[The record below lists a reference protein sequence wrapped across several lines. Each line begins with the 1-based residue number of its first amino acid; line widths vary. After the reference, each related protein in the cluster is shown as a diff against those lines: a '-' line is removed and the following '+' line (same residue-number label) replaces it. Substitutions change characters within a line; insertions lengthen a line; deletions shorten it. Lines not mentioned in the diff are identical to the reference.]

1 MFSGVVT
8 DVTPNSITAAR
19 VGSKQSITFLVAP
32 DTKFEGG
39 TPHVNSRVTVR
50 YVTTDQGEK
59 ALRVIVRGP
68 AKK

>member
-8 DVTPNSITAAR
+8 AVTPNSITATR
-19 VGSKQSITFLVAP
+19 IGSRESITFVVAP

-39 TPHVNSRVTVR
+39 APHVNSRVTVR

-59 ALRVIVRGP
+59 ALRVIVRVP